1 MSNGQ
6 YEAGSV
12 KVNWNGLDLSHGWA
26 EDTFLDIAPLGAKVQ
41 VDFGADG
48 AMTPSKLS
56 NRGATI
62 TMNFK
67 QTAAIN
73 KELAKH
79 AAAQEIIGAII
90 PIAPFTVEDLV
101 GNTTN
106 FIAENAIL
114 TEGPSQTFGKAAGE
128 KTWVWV
134 CESYFDTDDPS
145 TFKSKLK
152 EYLNF

>member
-1 MSNGQ
+1 MNGQ

-12 KVNWNGLDLSHGWA
+12 KVSWYGVDLSHGWA
-26 EDTFLDIAPLGAKVQ
+26 EDTFLDVVPLGAKVQ

-48 AMTPSKLS
+48 QATDSKLA

-67 QTAAIN
+67 QTAPVN
-73 KELAKH
+73 KDLAKL
-79 AAAQEIIGAII
+79 AAAQDAIGAII
-90 PIAPFTVEDLV
+90 PVAPFTVEDLT

-106 FIAENAIL
+106 FIALNARL
-114 TEGPSQTFGKAAGE
+114 TEGPSQSFGKAVGE

-134 CESYFDTDDPS
+134 CESYFDTEDPS
-145 TFKSKLK
+145 TFQSKIK